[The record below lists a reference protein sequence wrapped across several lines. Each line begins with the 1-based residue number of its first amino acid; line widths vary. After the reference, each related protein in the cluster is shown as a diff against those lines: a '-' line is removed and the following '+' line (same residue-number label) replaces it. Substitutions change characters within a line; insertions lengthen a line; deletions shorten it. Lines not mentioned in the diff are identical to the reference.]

1 VGKHLRQQSHHLD
14 AAREVEL
21 SMRSNKRFRAMKA
34 MTRRKRRATAQRAAG
49 FSLIELII
57 AMTVTLVLMA
67 AACTLLAQALGIRTR
82 ENKRSDALADAQRAL
97 NIMSREIANS
107 GFGLTDNGIVAADSG
122 ASAIRVRANLN
133 GDAAVDGTDE
143 DVTYVYQAT
152 PLAIVRYDRNAGAAT
167 SLASAIDSL
176 TITYFDNTGAV
187 IANNPL
193 AAANAP
199 NVARVRIALSVTLR
213 ATQGQ
218 PASSVQLTSDV
229 ALRNSAGVLSKY

>member
-1 VGKHLRQQSHHLD
+1 
-14 AAREVEL
+14 
-21 SMRSNKRFRAMKA
+21 
-34 MTRRKRRATAQRAAG
+34 
-49 FSLIELII
+49 
-57 AMTVTLVLMA
+57 MA
-67 AACTLLAQALGIRTR
+67 AACTLLAQAIGIRTR

-107 GFGLTDNGIVAADSG
+107 GFGLTDNGLVAADAG
-122 ASAIRVRANLN
+122 VSAIRIRANLN
-133 GDAAVDGTDE
+133 SDAAADDPDE
-143 DVTYVYQAT
+143 DVTYVYQAA
-152 PLAIVRYDRNAGAAT
+152 PLAIVRYDRNTGAAT

-176 TITYFDNTGAV
+176 TITYFDSAGAV

-193 AAANAP
+193 SAANAP

-218 PASSVQLTSDV
+218 PASSVQLTSDI

>member
-1 VGKHLRQQSHHLD
+1 MKVMRQP
-14 AAREVEL
+14 
-21 SMRSNKRFRAMKA
+21 
-34 MTRRKRRATAQRAAG
+34 KRRATAPGVAG

-57 AMTVTLVLMA
+57 AMTVTLVLMT

-82 ENKRSDALADAQRAL
+82 ENRRSDALADAQRAL

-107 GFGLTDNGIVAADSG
+107 GFGLTDNGIVAADS
-122 ASAIRVRANLN
+122 AVSTIRVRANLN
-133 GDAAVDGTDE
+133 GDAAVDDPDE

-152 PLAIVRYDRNAGAAT
+152 PLAIVRYDRNAGTAT

-176 TITYFDNTGAV
+176 TITYFDNAGAV

-193 AAANAP
+193 TAANTP
-199 NVARVRIALSVTLR
+199 NVTRVRIALSVTLR

-218 PASSVQLTSDV
+218 PASAVQLTSDV
-229 ALRNSAGVLSKY
+229 ALRNSAGPLSKY

>member
-1 VGKHLRQQSHHLD
+1 
-14 AAREVEL
+14 
-21 SMRSNKRFRAMKA
+21 MRSDKRVLAVKVMAQRM
-34 MTRRKRRATAQRAAG
+34 RRATGSGVAG
-49 FSLIELII
+49 FSLVELMI
-57 AMTVTLVLMA
+57 AMTVTLVVMT

-107 GFGLTDNGIVAADSG
+107 GFGLTDNGIVVADSG
-122 ASAIRVRANLN
+122 ASGIRVRANLN

-143 DVTYVYQAT
+143 DLTYVYQAT
-152 PLAIVRYDRNAGAAT
+152 SLAVVRYDRNADVAT
-167 SLASAIDSL
+167 SLASRIDSL
-176 TITYFDNTGAV
+176 TITYFDNAGAV

-193 AAANAP
+193 TAANAP
-199 NVARVRIALSVTLR
+199 SVARVRIALSVTLQ

-229 ALRNSAGVLSKY
+229 ALRNSASVLSKY

>member
-1 VGKHLRQQSHHLD
+1 
-14 AAREVEL
+14 
-21 SMRSNKRFRAMKA
+21 MRSNKQFWAVNVMRQP
-34 MTRRKRRATAQRAAG
+34 KRRPIAQGVAG
-49 FSLIELII
+49 FSLIELMI
-57 AMTVTLVLMA
+57 AMTMTLVLMA
-67 AACTLLAQALGIRTR
+67 AACTLLAQGLGTRTR

-107 GFGLTDNGIVAADSG
+107 GFGLTDNGIVAADS
-122 ASAIRVRANLN
+122 AVSAIRVRANLN
-133 GDAAVDGTDE
+133 GDAAVDDPDE
-143 DVTYVYQAT
+143 DVTYVYQTT

-176 TITYFDNTGAV
+176 TITYFDNAGAV

-193 AAANAP
+193 TAANAP
-199 NVARVRIALSVTLR
+199 NITRVRIALSITLR

-229 ALRNSAGVLSKY
+229 ALRNSSGPLSKY